1 MFLTCCAG
9 EDFWE
14 SLGRQEDP
22 TSHPKGNQSWIFIG
36 RNDAEAEAPL
46 LWPPD
51 GKSGLTGKDSNA
63 GKCRRRRGRQRMRWL
78 DGITDSRDMNLSKL
92 WEMVQDREV
101 LHVQSMGSQRVG
113 QNWVTEQENNAV
125 WISQT
130 AFHFSFMDPCYTFTT
145 SLLAFGEW
153 SLCFSHSFWCESHK
167 IVYLNPG
174 FL

>member
-1 MFLTCCAG
+1 MLKLKFQYFGHLMGRANSWKRPWCWGKLKAG
-9 EDFWE
+9 GEGD
-14 SLGRQEDP
+14 
-22 TSHPKGNQSWIFIG
+22 N
-36 RNDAEAEAPL
+36 
-46 LWPPD
+46 
-51 GKSGLTGKDSNA
+51 
-63 GKCRRRRGRQRMRWL
+63 RRR
-78 DGITDSRDMNLSKL
+78 DGWVVSLTQWDMNLSKL
-92 WEMVQDREV
+92 WEMVKDREV